1 MKAAVL
7 QEKGQFLQITDMPAP
22 TLLPGSVRVKVTAS
36 HILSFSQYLFGGQI
50 PVPLPT
56 PYIPGPSAIGI
67 VEEVANDVS
76 GIEIGQKVF
85 CNPYITSKEQTGVQ
99 DAILKGWFGLT
110 PNSGSLLE
118 TWKQGSFAEQAVYP
132 VENVTP
138 ISGLDHI
145 DDSKLAA
152 INYMSIAYSGFQ
164 KGTLQP
170 GQSVLI
176 NGATGNMGAA
186 AVLVALAMGAATVYA
201 VGRNADVLKNL
212 QALDVNRVFPIV
224 LEGSEEEYSKLLL
237 SKANG
242 VDLVLDALGTVLT
255 PHLTAAAISTLRPK
269 GTAVF
274 VGGVFTDIPI
284 SYYDMLI
291 REITVTGSFMYP
303 VTAPKE
309 IVNMIR
315 ANTLS
320 FEAVKTDEF
329 VLQDV
334 NEAVTRATQLK
345 GLHYSVLTP
354 QK

>member
-1 MKAAVL
+1 MKAAIL
-7 QEKGQFLQITDMPAP
+7 EEKGQALQIKDMPVQD
-22 TLLPGSVRVKVTAS
+22 LVPGSVRVKVTAS
-36 HILSFSQYLFGGQI
+36 HILSFTQYLFGGHI

-67 VEEVANDVS
+67 VEEVANDVA

-110 PNSGSLLE
+110 PNSGRLLE
-118 TWKQGSFAEQAVYP
+118 TWKQGSFAEQAIYP

-138 ISGLDHI
+138 ITGLDQM

-152 INYMSIAYSGFQ
+152 INYMSIAYGGLL
-164 KGTLQP
+164 KGNLKP

-176 NGATGNMGAA
+176 NGATGNMGAS
-186 AVLVALAMGAATVYA
+186 AVLVALAMGATTVFA
-201 VGRNADVLKNL
+201 VGRNADVLKSL
-212 QALDVNRVFPIV
+212 QTLDVNRVVPIV
-224 LEGSEEEYSKLLL
+224 LEGPEEEYSSLLL
-237 SKANG
+237 SKASG

-274 VGGVFTDIPI
+274 IGGVFTDIPV
-284 SYYDMLI
+284 SYYDMLT
-291 REITVTGSFMYP
+291 REITITGSFMYP

-320 FEAVKTDEF
+320 IEALRADEF
-329 VLQDV
+329 ALQDI
-334 NEAVTRATQLK
+334 NEAVTHATQLK